1 MYWPHWSKS
10 CISRINLFIIWLKF
24 WVVGERQVHKIHR
37 GFWGRQVAEM
47 DSVALFCSDEWCRIA
62 CSHPHSQT
70 KENSVLLDTAVK
82 DIKCSRVQQN
92 APTGSHRDLIHH
104 YLFAWCCQ
112 CESPLPDKAK
122 GRRHY
127 LKRRLWRRAQ
137 GGVKETRDKANTTNS

>member
-1 MYWPHWSKS
+1 
-10 CISRINLFIIWLKF
+10 
-24 WVVGERQVHKIHR
+24 
-37 GFWGRQVAEM
+37 M

-104 YLFAWCCQ
+104 YLFAQ
-112 CESPLPDKAK
+112 CYQWESPLPDRQK
-122 GRRHY
+122 GEDTILREDCGGEHKGEW
-127 LKRRLWRRAQ
+127 KRQ
-137 GGVKETRDKANTTNS
+137 GTKQTPQTVNSDSST